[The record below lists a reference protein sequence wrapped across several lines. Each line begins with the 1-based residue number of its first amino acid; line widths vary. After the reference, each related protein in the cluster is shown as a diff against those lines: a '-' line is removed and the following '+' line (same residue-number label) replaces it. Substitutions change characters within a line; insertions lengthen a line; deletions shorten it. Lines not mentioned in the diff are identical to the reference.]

1 MKNLTN
7 EQKFFSNAD
16 LARLFF
22 PIAVEQFLEYS
33 LGLANSLMAASVSE
47 SAVSA
52 VSLVEFVMALFISIF
67 TAIATGGSVVASQYL
82 GSKQSGNARNTADQ
96 LVWFSLI
103 FAIFIALAIIIL
115 KDLIL
120 DKVFGDIGEQVRRD
134 ASHYLVFS
142 AISAPFLA
150 VYAAAAA
157 IFRTMSNAKLPMY
170 IMAAANLLNVLL
182 TAISIYTF
190 HTGVLGIAISTLI
203 ARALACFVIVYLL
216 LDIKLKLHI
225 RKSLVYKFDYE
236 IIKKILNIGVPYG
249 FENSMFYVGRIIV
262 LSLVSLFG
270 TASIAANAVGGTI
283 VMFQVLPGM
292 AIGTG
297 LSIVLSL
304 VSLFGTAS
312 IAANAVG
319 GTIVMFQVLPGMAI
333 GTGLS
338 VVVARCIGANDFN
351 QAKFYVRKS
360 MLSIYIVQLFS
371 TAVVLLLLEPLLHVY
386 NLSSEAINLTR
397 QIVWYHGIAMCLIW
411 PLAYTYPTVFRAA
424 GDAKYPMIVNLACM
438 FACRIVLAYIFAL
451 TFNLGMIGT
460 WFAMFA
466 DWAVKAVLF
475 VRRYANG
482 TWMKFRAI

>member
-7 EQKFFSNAD
+7 EQRFFSNAD
-16 LARLFF
+16 LARLFL

-82 GSKQSGNARNTADQ
+82 GNKQSGNARNTANQ
-96 LVWFSLI
+96 LVWFSFI
-103 FAIFIALAIIIL
+103 FAIFVAVAITLL
-115 KDLIL
+115 KDIIL
-120 DKVFGDIGEQVRRD
+120 DKVFGDIGAMVRSD

-170 IMAAANLLNVLL
+170 IMGAANLLNVLL

-203 ARALACFVIVYLL
+203 SRAIACFVIVYLL

-225 RKSLVYKFDYE
+225 RKSLIYKFDYE

-249 FENSMFYVGRIIV
+249 FENSMFYLGRIIV

-283 VMFQVLPGM
+283 
-292 AIGTG
+292 A
-297 LSIVLSL
+297 
-304 VSLFGTAS
+304 
-312 IAANAVG
+312 
-319 GTIVMFQVLPGMAI
+319 MFQVLPGMAI

-338 VVVARCIGANDFN
+338 VVVARCIGANDLL
-351 QAKFYVRKS
+351 QAKFYVKKS
-360 MLSIYIVQLFS
+360 IISIYVVQIFS
-371 TAVVLLLLEPLLHVY
+371 TAAVLLLLDPLLSIY
-386 NLSSEAINLTR
+386 NLSREAINLTR

-438 FACRIVLAYIFAL
+438 FACRIVLAYVFAL
-451 TFNLGMIGT
+451 SFDLGMIGT

-475 VRRYANG
+475 VRRYVKG
-482 TWMKFRAI
+482 TWMKFKAI

>member
-7 EQKFFSNAD
+7 EQIFFSNAD
-16 LARLFF
+16 LARLFL

-52 VSLVEFVMALFISIF
+52 ISLVEFVMALFISIF

-82 GSKQSGNARNTADQ
+82 GNKQSGNARNTANQ
-96 LVWFSLI
+96 LVWFSFI
-103 FAIFIALAIIIL
+103 FAIFVAIAIIVL
-115 KDLIL
+115 KDIIL
-120 DKVFGDIGEQVRRD
+120 DKVFGDIGAMVRSD

-142 AISAPFLA
+142 AVSAPFLA

-157 IFRTMSNAKLPMY
+157 IFRTMSNTKLPMY
-170 IMAAANLLNVLL
+170 IMGAANLLNVLL

-190 HTGVLGIAISTLI
+190 HTGVLGIAISTLV
-203 ARALACFVIVYLL
+203 ARAIACLVIVYLL
-216 LDIKLKLHI
+216 LDVRLKLHI
-225 RKSLVYKFDYE
+225 RKSFIYKFDYE
-236 IIKKILNIGVPYG
+236 TIKKILNIGIPYG
-249 FENSMFYVGRIIV
+249 FENSMFYLGRIIV

-283 VMFQVLPGM
+283 GMFQ
-292 AIGTG
+292 I
-297 LSIVLSL
+297 
-304 VSLFGTAS
+304 
-312 IAANAVG
+312 
-319 GTIVMFQVLPGMAI
+319 LPGMAI

-338 VVVARCIGANDFN
+338 VVVARCIGANDLL
-351 QAKFYVRKS
+351 QAKFYVKKS
-360 MLSIYIVQLFS
+360 IISIYVVQIFS
-371 TAVVLLLLEPLLHVY
+371 TAAVLLLLDPLLSIY
-386 NLSSEAINLTR
+386 NLSPEAINLTR

-424 GDAKYPMIVNLACM
+424 GDTKYPMIVNLACM
-438 FACRIVLAYIFAL
+438 FACRIVLAYVFAL
-451 TFNLGMIGT
+451 SFDLGMIGT

-475 VRRYANG
+475 VRRYVKGA
-482 TWMKFRAI
+482 WMKFKAI

>member
-7 EQKFFSNAD
+7 EQRFFSNAD

-103 FAIFIALAIIIL
+103 FAIFIALAIIVL

-150 VYAAAAA
+150 LYAAAAA

-203 ARALACFVIVYLL
+203 ARAIACFVIVYLL

-225 RKSLVYKFDYE
+225 RKSLIYKFDYE

-297 LSIVLSL
+297 LSD
-304 VSLFGTAS
+304 
-312 IAANAVG
+312 
-319 GTIVMFQVLPGMAI
+319 
-333 GTGLS
+333 
-338 VVVARCIGANDFN
+338 VVARCIGANDFN

-360 MLSIYIVQLFS
+360 MLSIYIVQIFS
-371 TAVVLLLLEPLLHVY
+371 TAAVLLLLEPLLRVY

-451 TFNLGMIGT
+451 TFDLGMIGT

>member
-1 MKNLTN
+1 MTN
-7 EQKFFSNAD
+7 EQRFFSNAD

-103 FAIFIALAIIIL
+103 FAIFIAIAIILL

-120 DKVFGDIGEQVRRD
+120 DKVFGDIGEQVRSD

-297 LSIVLSL
+297 
-304 VSLFGTAS
+304 
-312 IAANAVG
+312 
-319 GTIVMFQVLPGMAI
+319 P
-333 GTGLS
+333 S
-338 VVVARCIGANDFN
+338 VVGAISIGANYFY

-371 TAVVLLLLEPLLHVY
+371 TAAVLLLLEPLLRVY

-451 TFNLGMIGT
+451 TFDLGMIGT

>member
-7 EQKFFSNAD
+7 EQRFFSNAD

-103 FAIFIALAIIIL
+103 FAIFIALAIIVL
-115 KDLIL
+115 KDIIL

-150 VYAAAAA
+150 LYAAAAA

-203 ARALACFVIVYLL
+203 ARAIACFVIVYLL

-225 RKSLVYKFDYE
+225 RKSLIYKFDYE

-297 LSIVLSL
+297 LS
-304 VSLFGTAS
+304 
-312 IAANAVG
+312 
-319 GTIVMFQVLPGMAI
+319 
-333 GTGLS
+333 
-338 VVVARCIGANDFN
+338 VVVARCIRLNF
-351 QAKFYVRKS
+351 
-360 MLSIYIVQLFS
+360 
-371 TAVVLLLLEPLLHVY
+371 T
-386 NLSSEAINLTR
+386 
-397 QIVWYHGIAMCLIW
+397 
-411 PLAYTYPTVFRAA
+411 
-424 GDAKYPMIVNLACM
+424 
-438 FACRIVLAYIFAL
+438 
-451 TFNLGMIGT
+451 
-460 WFAMFA
+460 
-466 DWAVKAVLF
+466 
-475 VRRYANG
+475 
-482 TWMKFRAI
+482 

>member
-7 EQKFFSNAD
+7 EQRFFSNAD

-120 DKVFGDIGEQVRRD
+120 DKVFGDIGEQVRSD

-203 ARALACFVIVYLL
+203 ARAIACFVIVYLL

-297 LSIVLSL
+297 LS
-304 VSLFGTAS
+304 
-312 IAANAVG
+312 
-319 GTIVMFQVLPGMAI
+319 
-333 GTGLS
+333 

-371 TAVVLLLLEPLLHVY
+371 TAAVLLLLEPLLRVY

-451 TFNLGMIGT
+451 TFDLGMIGT

>member
-1 MKNLTN
+1 
-7 EQKFFSNAD
+7 
-16 LARLFF
+16 
-22 PIAVEQFLEYS
+22 
-33 LGLANSLMAASVSE
+33 
-47 SAVSA
+47 
-52 VSLVEFVMALFISIF
+52 
-67 TAIATGGSVVASQYL
+67 
-82 GSKQSGNARNTADQ
+82 
-96 LVWFSLI
+96 
-103 FAIFIALAIIIL
+103 
-115 KDLIL
+115 
-120 DKVFGDIGEQVRRD
+120 
-134 ASHYLVFS
+134 
-142 AISAPFLA
+142 
-150 VYAAAAA
+150 
-157 IFRTMSNAKLPMY
+157 
-170 IMAAANLLNVLL
+170 MAAANLLNVLL

-203 ARALACFVIVYLL
+203 ARAIACCIIVYLL

-225 RKSLVYKFDYE
+225 RKSLIYKFDYE

-249 FENSMFYVGRIIV
+249 FENSMFYVGRI
-262 LSLVSLFG
+262 
-270 TASIAANAVGGTI
+270 
-283 VMFQVLPGM
+283 
-292 AIGTG
+292 
-297 LSIVLSL
+297 IVLSL

-371 TAVVLLLLEPLLHVY
+371 TAVVLLLLEPLLRVY

-451 TFNLGMIGT
+451 AFDLGMIGT

>member
-7 EQKFFSNAD
+7 EQRFFSNAD
-16 LARLFF
+16 LARLFL

-103 FAIFIALAIIIL
+103 FAIFIALAIILL

-120 DKVFGDIGEQVRRD
+120 DKVFGDIGAMVRSD

-190 HTGVLGIAISTLI
+190 HTGVLGIAISTLV
-203 ARALACFVIVYLL
+203 ARAIACLVIVYLL
-216 LDIKLKLHI
+216 LDVRLKLHI
-225 RKSLVYKFDYE
+225 RKSFIYKFDYE
-236 IIKKILNIGVPYG
+236 AIKKILNIGIPYG
-249 FENSMFYVGRIIV
+249 FENSMFYLGRIIV

-283 VMFQVLPGM
+283 
-292 AIGTG
+292 A
-297 LSIVLSL
+297 
-304 VSLFGTAS
+304 
-312 IAANAVG
+312 
-319 GTIVMFQVLPGMAI
+319 MFQVLPGMAI

-338 VVVARCIGANDFN
+338 VVVARCIGANDLL
-351 QAKFYVRKS
+351 QAKFYVKKS
-360 MLSIYIVQLFS
+360 IISIYVVQIFS
-371 TAVVLLLLEPLLHVY
+371 TAAVLLLLDPLLSIY
-386 NLSSEAINLTR
+386 NLSREAINLTR

-438 FACRIVLAYIFAL
+438 FACRIVLAYVFAL
-451 TFNLGMIGT
+451 TFDLGMIGT

-475 VRRYANG
+475 VRRYVKG
-482 TWMKFRAI
+482 TWMKFKAI

>member
-7 EQKFFSNAD
+7 EQRFFSNAD
-16 LARLFF
+16 LARLFL

-82 GSKQSGNARNTADQ
+82 GNKQSGNARNTANQ
-96 LVWFSLI
+96 LIWFSFI
-103 FAIFIALAIIIL
+103 FAIFVAVAIIVL
-115 KDLIL
+115 KDIIL
-120 DKVFGDIGEQVRRD
+120 DKVFGDIGEQVRSD

-190 HTGVLGIAISTLI
+190 HTGVLGIAISTLV
-203 ARALACFVIVYLL
+203 ARAIACLVIVYLL
-216 LDIKLKLHI
+216 LDVRLKLHI
-225 RKSLVYKFDYE
+225 RKSFIYKFDYE
-236 IIKKILNIGVPYG
+236 TIKKILNIGIPYG
-249 FENSMFYVGRIIV
+249 FENSMFYLGRIIV

-283 VMFQVLPGM
+283 
-292 AIGTG
+292 A
-297 LSIVLSL
+297 
-304 VSLFGTAS
+304 
-312 IAANAVG
+312 
-319 GTIVMFQVLPGMAI
+319 MFQVLPGMAI

-338 VVVARCIGANDFN
+338 VVVARCIGANDLL
-351 QAKFYVRKS
+351 QAKFYVKKS
-360 MLSIYIVQLFS
+360 IISIYVVQIFS
-371 TAVVLLLLEPLLHVY
+371 TAAVLLLLDPLLSIY
-386 NLSSEAINLTR
+386 NLSREAINLTR

-451 TFNLGMIGT
+451 SFDLGMIGT

-475 VRRYANG
+475 VRRYVKG
-482 TWMKFRAI
+482 TWTKFKAI

>member
-7 EQKFFSNAD
+7 EQRFFSNAD

-82 GSKQSGNARNTADQ
+82 GNKQSGNARNTADQ

-103 FAIFIALAIIIL
+103 FAIFIALAIIVL

-203 ARALACFVIVYLL
+203 ARAIACFVIVYLL

-225 RKSLVYKFDYE
+225 RKSFIYKFDYE

-297 LSIVLSL
+297 LS
-304 VSLFGTAS
+304 
-312 IAANAVG
+312 
-319 GTIVMFQVLPGMAI
+319 
-333 GTGLS
+333 
-338 VVVARCIGANDFN
+338 VVISRCVGANDFA

-360 MLSIYIVQLFS
+360 MISIYIVQLFS
-371 TAVVLLLLEPLLHVY
+371 TAVILLLLEPLLRVY

-411 PLAYTYPTVFRAA
+411 PLAYTYPTIFRAA
-424 GDAKYPMIVNLACM
+424 GDAKYPMIVNLVCM
-438 FACRIVLAYIFAL
+438 FACRVILAYIFAL
-451 TFNLGMIGT
+451 TFDLGMIGT

-475 VRRYANG
+475 TIRYLKG
-482 TWMKFRAI
+482 TWMKFKAI

>member
-1 MKNLTN
+1 MVNKIKDQNT
-7 EQKFFSNAD
+7 KFFSNAD
-16 LARLFF
+16 LAKLFF

-52 VSLVEFVMALFISIF
+52 ISLVEFVMALFISIF

-82 GSKQSGNARNTADQ
+82 GSKQSGNAKITANQ
-96 LVWFSLI
+96 LVWFSFI
-103 FAIFIALAIIIL
+103 FALFIAAVIIVLKDIIL
-115 KDLIL
+115 DY
-120 DKVFGDIGEQVRRD
+120 VFGDIGEQVRHD
-134 ASHYLVFS
+134 TSHYLVFS

-157 IFRTMSNAKLPMY
+157 IFRTISNAKLPMY

-190 HTGVLGIAISTLI
+190 HTGILGIAISTLI
-203 ARALACFVIVYLL
+203 AKMLACFVIVYLL
-216 LDIKLKLHI
+216 LDIRLKLHI
-225 RKSLVYKFDYE
+225 RKSFIYKFDYE

-297 LSIVLSL
+297 LS
-304 VSLFGTAS
+304 
-312 IAANAVG
+312 
-319 GTIVMFQVLPGMAI
+319 
-333 GTGLS
+333 
-338 VVVARCIGANDFN
+338 VVVSRCIGANDFA

-360 MLSIYIVQLFS
+360 MISIYIVQLFS
-371 TAVVLLLLEPLLHVY
+371 TAVILLLLEPLLLVY

-424 GDAKYPMIVNLACM
+424 GDAKYPMIVNLVCM
-438 FACRIVLAYIFAL
+438 FACRVILAYVFAL
-451 TFNLGMIGT
+451 TFDLGMIGT

-475 VRRYANG
+475 TIRYLKG
-482 TWMKFRAI
+482 TWMKFKAI

>member
-1 MKNLTN
+1 MVNKIKDQNT
-7 EQKFFSNAD
+7 KFFSNAD
-16 LARLFF
+16 LAKLFF

-52 VSLVEFVMALFISIF
+52 ISLVEFVMALFISIF

-82 GSKQSGNARNTADQ
+82 GNKQSGNAKITANQ
-96 LVWFSLI
+96 LVWFSFI
-103 FAIFIALAIIIL
+103 FALFIAAAIIVL
-115 KDLIL
+115 KDIIL
-120 DKVFGDIGEQVRRD
+120 DYVFGDIGEQVRHD
-134 ASHYLVFS
+134 TSHYLVFS
-142 AISAPFLA
+142 AISVPFLA

-190 HTGVLGIAISTLI
+190 HTGILGIAISTLI
-203 ARALACFVIVYLL
+203 AKMLACFVIVYLL
-216 LDIKLKLHI
+216 LDIRLKLHI
-225 RKSLVYKFDYE
+225 RKSFIYKFDYE

-297 LSIVLSL
+297 LS
-304 VSLFGTAS
+304 
-312 IAANAVG
+312 
-319 GTIVMFQVLPGMAI
+319 
-333 GTGLS
+333 
-338 VVVARCIGANDFN
+338 VVISRCVGANDFN

-360 MLSIYIVQLFS
+360 MISIYIVQLFS
-371 TAVVLLLLEPLLHVY
+371 TAVILLLLEPLLLVY

-424 GDAKYPMIVNLACM
+424 GDAKYPMIVNLVCM
-438 FACRIVLAYIFAL
+438 FACRVILAYVFAL
-451 TFNLGMIGT
+451 TFDLGMIGT

-475 VRRYANG
+475 TIRYLKG
-482 TWMKFRAI
+482 TWMKFKAI

>member
-1 MKNLTN
+1 MKNLTS
-7 EQKFFSNAD
+7 EQRFFSNAD

-103 FAIFIALAIIIL
+103 FAIFIALAIIVL

-120 DKVFGDIGEQVRRD
+120 DKVFGDIGEQVRHD

-157 IFRTMSNAKLPMY
+157 IFRTMSNAKLP
-170 IMAAANLLNVLL
+170 

-203 ARALACFVIVYLL
+203 ARAIACCIIVYLL

-225 RKSLVYKFDYE
+225 RKSLIYKFDYE

-297 LSIVLSL
+297 LS
-304 VSLFGTAS
+304 
-312 IAANAVG
+312 
-319 GTIVMFQVLPGMAI
+319 
-333 GTGLS
+333 

-360 MLSIYIVQLFS
+360 MLSIYIVQIFS
-371 TAVVLLLLEPLLHVY
+371 TAIVLLLLEPLLRVY

>member
-1 MKNLTN
+1 MVNKIKDQNT
-7 EQKFFSNAD
+7 KFFSNAD
-16 LARLFF
+16 LAKLFF

-52 VSLVEFVMALFISIF
+52 ISLVEFVMALFISIF

-82 GSKQSGNARNTADQ
+82 GNKQSGNAKITANQ
-96 LVWFSLI
+96 LVWFSFI
-103 FAIFIALAIIIL
+103 FALFIAAAIIVL
-115 KDLIL
+115 KDIIL
-120 DKVFGDIGEQVRRD
+120 DYVFGDIGEQVRHD
-134 ASHYLVFS
+134 TSHYLVFS

-157 IFRTMSNAKLPMY
+157 IFRTISNAKLPMY

-190 HTGVLGIAISTLI
+190 HTGILGIAISTLI
-203 ARALACFVIVYLL
+203 AKMLACFVIVYLL
-216 LDIKLKLHI
+216 LDIRLKLHI
-225 RKSLVYKFDYE
+225 RKSFIYKFDYE

-297 LSIVLSL
+297 LS
-304 VSLFGTAS
+304 
-312 IAANAVG
+312 
-319 GTIVMFQVLPGMAI
+319 
-333 GTGLS
+333 
-338 VVVARCIGANDFN
+338 VVVSRCIGANDFA

-360 MLSIYIVQLFS
+360 MISIYIVQLFS
-371 TAVVLLLLEPLLHVY
+371 TAVILLLLEPLLLVY

-424 GDAKYPMIVNLACM
+424 GDAKYPMIVNLVCM
-438 FACRIVLAYIFAL
+438 FACRVILAYIFAL
-451 TFNLGMIGT
+451 TFDLGMIGT

-475 VRRYANG
+475 TIRYLKG
-482 TWMKFRAI
+482 TWMKFKAI

>member
-1 MKNLTN
+1 
-7 EQKFFSNAD
+7 
-16 LARLFF
+16 
-22 PIAVEQFLEYS
+22 
-33 LGLANSLMAASVSE
+33 MAASVSE

-103 FAIFIALAIIIL
+103 FAIFIAIAIILL

-120 DKVFGDIGEQVRRD
+120 DKVFGDIGEQVRSD

-142 AISAPFLA
+142 AISEPFLA

-203 ARALACFVIVYLL
+203 ARAIACFVIVYLL

-225 RKSLVYKFDYE
+225 RKSLIYKFDYE

-270 TASIAANAVGGTI
+270 TASIAANAVGGDYRD
-283 VMFQVLPGM
+283 
-292 AIGTG
+292 
-297 LSIVLSL
+297 
-304 VSLFGTAS
+304 VS
-312 IAANAVG
+312 
-319 GTIVMFQVLPGMAI
+319 
-333 GTGLS
+333 
-338 VVVARCIGANDFN
+338 GA
-351 QAKFYVRKS
+351 
-360 MLSIYIVQLFS
+360 
-371 TAVVLLLLEPLLHVY
+371 P
-386 NLSSEAINLTR
+386 
-397 QIVWYHGIAMCLIW
+397 WHGDRHR
-411 PLAYTYPTVFRAA
+411 P
-424 GDAKYPMIVNLACM
+424 K
-438 FACRIVLAYIFAL
+438 
-451 TFNLGMIGT
+451 
-460 WFAMFA
+460 
-466 DWAVKAVLF
+466 
-475 VRRYANG
+475 RRRG
-482 TWMKFRAI
+482 

>member
-7 EQKFFSNAD
+7 EQRFFSNAD

-103 FAIFIALAIIIL
+103 FAIFIAIAIIVL

-203 ARALACFVIVYLL
+203 ARAIACFIIVYLL

-225 RKSLVYKFDYE
+225 RKSLIYKFDYE

-297 LSIVLSL
+297 LS
-304 VSLFGTAS
+304 
-312 IAANAVG
+312 
-319 GTIVMFQVLPGMAI
+319 
-333 GTGLS
+333 
-338 VVVARCIGANDFN
+338 VVVSRCIGANDFA

-360 MLSIYIVQLFS
+360 MISIYIVQLFS
-371 TAVVLLLLEPLLHVY
+371 TAVILFLLEPLLLVY

-411 PLAYTYPTVFRAA
+411 PLAYTYPIVFRAA
-424 GDAKYPMIVNLACM
+424 GDAKYPMIVNLVCM
-438 FACRIVLAYIFAL
+438 FACRVILAYVFAL
-451 TFNLGMIGT
+451 TFDLGMIGT

-466 DWAVKAVLF
+466 DWAVKAVF
-475 VRRYANG
+475 FTIRYLKG
-482 TWMKFRAI
+482 TWMKFKAI

>member
-1 MKNLTN
+1 MKNLTK
-7 EQKFFSNAD
+7 EQRFFSNAD

-67 TAIATGGSVVASQYL
+67 TAIATGGSVIASQYL

-103 FAIFIALAIIIL
+103 FAIFIALAIILL

-120 DKVFGDIGEQVRRD
+120 DKVFGDIGEQVRSD

-203 ARALACFVIVYLL
+203 SRAIACFVIVYLL

-225 RKSLVYKFDYE
+225 RKSLIYKFDYE
-236 IIKKILNIGVPYG
+236 IIKKILNIGIPYG
-249 FENSMFYVGRIIV
+249 FENSMFYLGRIIV

-283 VMFQVLPGM
+283 
-292 AIGTG
+292 A
-297 LSIVLSL
+297 
-304 VSLFGTAS
+304 
-312 IAANAVG
+312 
-319 GTIVMFQVLPGMAI
+319 MFQVLPGMAI

-338 VVVARCIGANDFN
+338 VVVARCIGANDLL
-351 QAKFYVRKS
+351 QAKFYVKKS
-360 MLSIYIVQLFS
+360 IISIYVVQIFS
-371 TAVVLLLLEPLLHVY
+371 TAAVLLLLDPLLSIY
-386 NLSSEAINLTR
+386 NLSREAINLTR

-438 FACRIVLAYIFAL
+438 FACRIVLAYVFAL
-451 TFNLGMIGT
+451 SFDLGMIGT

-475 VRRYANG
+475 VRRYVKG
-482 TWMKFRAI
+482 TWMKFKAI

>member
-1 MKNLTN
+1 MVNKIKDQNT
-7 EQKFFSNAD
+7 KFFSNAD
-16 LARLFF
+16 LTKLFF

-52 VSLVEFVMALFISIF
+52 ISLVEFVMALFISIF

-82 GSKQSGNARNTADQ
+82 GNKQSGNAKITANQ
-96 LVWFSLI
+96 LVWFSFI
-103 FAIFIALAIIIL
+103 FALFIAAVIIVLKDIIL
-115 KDLIL
+115 DY
-120 DKVFGDIGEQVRRD
+120 VFGDIGEQVRHD
-134 ASHYLVFS
+134 TSHYLVFS

-190 HTGVLGIAISTLI
+190 HTGILGIAISTLI
-203 ARALACFVIVYLL
+203 AKVLACFVIVYLL
-216 LDIKLKLHI
+216 LDVRLKLHI
-225 RKSLVYKFDYE
+225 RKSFIYKFDYE

-297 LSIVLSL
+297 LS
-304 VSLFGTAS
+304 
-312 IAANAVG
+312 
-319 GTIVMFQVLPGMAI
+319 
-333 GTGLS
+333 
-338 VVVARCIGANDFN
+338 VVISRCVGANDFA

-360 MLSIYIVQLFS
+360 MISIYIVQLFS
-371 TAVVLLLLEPLLHVY
+371 TAVVLLLLEPLLLVY

-411 PLAYTYPTVFRAA
+411 PLAYTYPTIFRAA
-424 GDAKYPMIVNLACM
+424 GDAKYPMIVNLVCM
-438 FACRIVLAYIFAL
+438 FACRVILAYVFAL
-451 TFNLGMIGT
+451 TFDLGMIGT

-475 VRRYANG
+475 TIRYLKG
-482 TWMKFRAI
+482 TWMKFKAI

>member
-1 MKNLTN
+1 MVNKIKDQNT
-7 EQKFFSNAD
+7 KFFSNAD
-16 LARLFF
+16 LTKLFF

-52 VSLVEFVMALFISIF
+52 ISLVEFVMALFISIF

-82 GSKQSGNARNTADQ
+82 GNKQSGNAKITANQ
-96 LVWFSLI
+96 LVWFSFI
-103 FAIFIALAIIIL
+103 FALFIAAVIIVLKDIIL
-115 KDLIL
+115 DY
-120 DKVFGDIGEQVRRD
+120 VFGDIGEQVRHD

-190 HTGVLGIAISTLI
+190 HTGILGIAISTLI
-203 ARALACFVIVYLL
+203 AKMLACFVIVYLL
-216 LDIKLKLHI
+216 LDIRLKLHI
-225 RKSLVYKFDYE
+225 RKSFIYKFDYE

-297 LSIVLSL
+297 LS
-304 VSLFGTAS
+304 
-312 IAANAVG
+312 
-319 GTIVMFQVLPGMAI
+319 
-333 GTGLS
+333 
-338 VVVARCIGANDFN
+338 VVVSRCIGANDFA
-351 QAKFYVRKS
+351 QAKFYVKKIDDKH
-360 MLSIYIVQLFS
+360 LY
-371 TAVVLLLLEPLLHVY
+371 
-386 NLSSEAINLTR
+386 
-397 QIVWYHGIAMCLIW
+397 
-411 PLAYTYPTVFRAA
+411 RAA
-424 GDAKYPMIVNLACM
+424 
-438 FACRIVLAYIFAL
+438 F
-451 TFNLGMIGT
+451 
-460 WFAMFA
+460 
-466 DWAVKAVLF
+466 
-475 VRRYANG
+475 
-482 TWMKFRAI
+482 

>member
-7 EQKFFSNAD
+7 EQRFFSNAD
-16 LARLFF
+16 LARLFL

-82 GSKQSGNARNTADQ
+82 GNKQSGNARNTANQ
-96 LVWFSLI
+96 LVWFSFI
-103 FAIFIALAIIIL
+103 FAIFVAVAIIVL
-115 KDLIL
+115 KDIIL
-120 DKVFGDIGEQVRRD
+120 DKVFGDIGAMVRSD

-170 IMAAANLLNVLL
+170 IMGAANLLNVLL

-190 HTGVLGIAISTLI
+190 HTGVLGIAISTLV
-203 ARALACFVIVYLL
+203 ARAIACLVIVYLL
-216 LDIKLKLHI
+216 LDVRLKLHI
-225 RKSLVYKFDYE
+225 RKSFIYKFDYE
-236 IIKKILNIGVPYG
+236 TIKKILNIGIPYG
-249 FENSMFYVGRIIV
+249 FENSMFYLGRIIV

-283 VMFQVLPGM
+283 
-292 AIGTG
+292 A
-297 LSIVLSL
+297 
-304 VSLFGTAS
+304 
-312 IAANAVG
+312 
-319 GTIVMFQVLPGMAI
+319 MFQVLPGMAI

-338 VVVARCIGANDFN
+338 VVVARCIGANDIL
-351 QAKFYVRKS
+351 QAKFYVKKS
-360 MLSIYIVQLFS
+360 IISIYVVQIFS
-371 TAVVLLLLEPLLHVY
+371 TAAVLLLLDPLLSIY
-386 NLSSEAINLTR
+386 NLSREAINLTR

-451 TFNLGMIGT
+451 SFDLGMIGT

-475 VRRYANG
+475 VRRYVKG
-482 TWMKFRAI
+482 TWMKFKAI

>member
-7 EQKFFSNAD
+7 EQRFFSNAD
-16 LARLFF
+16 LTRLFF

-103 FAIFIALAIIIL
+103 FAIFIAIAIILL

-120 DKVFGDIGEQVRRD
+120 DKVFGDIGEQVRSD

-297 LSIVLSL
+297 LS
-304 VSLFGTAS
+304 
-312 IAANAVG
+312 
-319 GTIVMFQVLPGMAI
+319 
-333 GTGLS
+333 
-338 VVVARCIGANDFN
+338 VVVARCIGANGFN

-371 TAVVLLLLEPLLHVY
+371 TAVVLLLLEPLLGVY

-451 TFNLGMIGT
+451 TFDLGMIGT

>member
-1 MKNLTN
+1 MVNKTKDQNT
-7 EQKFFSNAD
+7 KFFSNAD
-16 LARLFF
+16 LAKLFF
-22 PIAVEQFLEYS
+22 PIAVEQFLEYG
-33 LGLANSLMAASVSE
+33 LGLVNSLMAASVSE

-52 VSLVEFVMALFISIF
+52 ISLVEFVMALFISIF

-82 GSKQSGNARNTADQ
+82 GNKQSGNAKITANQ
-96 LVWFSLI
+96 LVWFSFI
-103 FAIFIALAIIIL
+103 FALFIAAVIIVLKDIIL
-115 KDLIL
+115 DY
-120 DKVFGDIGEQVRRD
+120 VFGNIGEQVRHD

-190 HTGVLGIAISTLI
+190 HTGILGIAISTLI
-203 ARALACFVIVYLL
+203 AKMLACFVIVYLL
-216 LDIKLKLHI
+216 LDIRLKLHI
-225 RKSLVYKFDYE
+225 RKSFIYKFDYE

-270 TASIAANAVGGTI
+270 T
-283 VMFQVLPGM
+283 
-292 AIGTG
+292 
-297 LSIVLSL
+297 
-304 VSLFGTAS
+304 
-312 IAANAVG
+312 
-319 GTIVMFQVLPGMAI
+319 MAI

-338 VVVARCIGANDFN
+338 VVVSRCIGANDFA

-360 MLSIYIVQLFS
+360 MISIYIVQLFS
-371 TAVVLLLLEPLLHVY
+371 TAVILFLLEPLLLVY

-411 PLAYTYPTVFRAA
+411 PLAYTYPIVFRAA
-424 GDAKYPMIVNLACM
+424 GDAKYPMIVNLVCM
-438 FACRIVLAYIFAL
+438 FACRVILAYVFAL
-451 TFNLGMIGT
+451 TFDLGMIGT

-466 DWAVKAVLF
+466 DWAVKAVF
-475 VRRYANG
+475 FTIRYLKG
-482 TWMKFRAI
+482 TWMKFKAI

>member
-7 EQKFFSNAD
+7 EQRFFSNAD

-103 FAIFIALAIIIL
+103 FAIFIAIAIILL

-120 DKVFGDIGEQVRRD
+120 DKVFGDIGEQVRSD

-203 ARALACFVIVYLL
+203 ARAIACFVIVYLL

-236 IIKKILNIGVPYG
+236 IINKILNIGVPYG

-297 LSIVLSL
+297 LS
-304 VSLFGTAS
+304 
-312 IAANAVG
+312 
-319 GTIVMFQVLPGMAI
+319 
-333 GTGLS
+333 
-338 VVVARCIGANDFN
+338 VVISRCVGANDFA
-351 QAKFYVRKS
+351 QAKFYARKS
-360 MLSIYIVQLFS
+360 MISIYIVQLFS
-371 TAVVLLLLEPLLHVY
+371 TAVILLLLEPLLLVY
-386 NLSSEAINLTR
+386 NLSEEAINLTR

-424 GDAKYPMIVNLACM
+424 GDAKYPMIVNLVCM
-438 FACRIVLAYIFAL
+438 FACRVILAYIFAL
-451 TFNLGMIGT
+451 TFDLGMIGT

-475 VRRYANG
+475 TIRYLKG
-482 TWMKFRAI
+482 TWMKFKAI